1 MLFTQCRGC
10 GEVFIIDAEHLT
22 LARGQVRCHV
32 CGTVFDALQTLT
44 SEQPMDGDDLLLHD
58 VGHAPPL
65 LTRSFQADSD
75 GIHEDEPEEEIELKA
90 LDEDSLITDHLDTH
104 WDETGVEQ
112 DTALEDSDEDTPDF
126 LATEEQTLK
135 ADLPYQD
142 TENQNQSGRKWWA
155 VLSVVMVGVLFWQAQ
170 QALADGRLRLP
181 ETDWADQVCATLSCA
196 EQNRP
201 LDLSNISLV
210 SRNIRSHPGRDHAL
224 IISASMIKTH
234 SDDRRFP
241 ALSIRLSDLDG
252 QVIAMRR
259 FQADEYLTDDI
270 LKAGFINN
278 TLVPVTLEIQNPG
291 EHAVAF
297 EIGFSQP

>member
-1 MLFTQCRGC
+1 MLYTQCRGC

-44 SEQPMDGDDLLLHD
+44 SEQPIDGDDLLLHD
-58 VGHAPPL
+58 DGHAPPL
-65 LTRSFQADSD
+65 LTRSFQSDSD
-75 GIHEDEPEEEIELKA
+75 DTDLEEQA
-90 LDEDSLITDHLDTH
+90 DDAMDDDSLGLLD
-104 WDETGVEQ
+104 DY
-112 DTALEDSDEDTPDF
+112 DNLSEDGELDDDTPDF
-126 LATEEQTLK
+126 LDAEEDPLK

-142 TENQNQSGRKWWA
+142 SVNNHQSGGKWWIA
-155 VLSVVMVGVLFWQAQ
+155 MSVVMVVVLFWQAQ

-181 ETDWADQVCATLSCA
+181 DSQWADRICDRLTCA

-201 LDLSNISLV
+201 LDLSNVSLV
-210 SRNIRSHPGRDHAL
+210 SRNIRSHPGRDNAL

-234 SDDRRFP
+234 SEDVRFP

-252 QVIAMRR
+252 QVVAMRR
-259 FQADEYLTDDI
+259 FQADEYLTADI

-278 TLVPVTLEIQNPG
+278 TLVPITLEIQNPG